1 MARELGLY
9 QWFESLGWPRSYAGK
24 AFLIAFVMI
33 QVPMIALIVY
43 IILSHNDAINIS
55 LFVILPLATLLG
67 SFLVTFAFKLLL
79 QPVKLAQEAL
89 DSYVGEN
96 QIIPLPTHFRDEVG
110 SLLSNIAK
118 VIQVFEIRRSNLE
131 QIAVKD
137 FLTGLLNRRA
147 GVERLQHS
155 LELSARNQLSLCVAV
170 IDLDY
175 FKKINDNYG
184 HAIGDRVLIALS
196 ESLQQIVRGSDWVA
210 RWGGE
215 EFLVVL
221 YTDLEGA
228 KVALER
234 IREGIA
240 QLSVPTDMPDK
251 PELSFTTSIG
261 FTLAIANDTIHTSV
275 DRADKALYTA
285 KREGRN
291 QVIYFAGESMNLSI
305 SAEVK

>member
-1 MARELGLY
+1 MAKDLALY

-24 AFLIAFVMI
+24 AFLIAFVSI

-43 IILSHNDAINIS
+43 IVFNPNDAVKLS
-55 LFVILPLATLLG
+55 LFAILPLACLLG
-67 SFLVTFAFKLLL
+67 GILVISAFKLML
-79 QPVKLAQEAL
+79 QPVKLAREAL

-96 QIIPLPTHFRDEVG
+96 QVIPLPTHFRDEVG

-118 VIQVFEIRRSNLE
+118 VIQVVETRRSNLE
-131 QIAVKD
+131 QIAIKD

-147 GVERLQHS
+147 AVERLQHS
-155 LELSARNQLSLCVAV
+155 LDLAFRSELSLCIAVADV
-170 IDLDY
+170 DY
-175 FKKINDNYG
+175 FKNVNDNFG
-184 HAIGDRVLIALS
+184 HAIGDRVLVALS

-215 EFLVVL
+215 EFLIVL

-240 QLSVPTDMPDK
+240 LLSVSTDK
-251 PELSFTTSIG
+251 PEQPQLNFTTSIG
-261 FTLAIANDTIHTSV
+261 FTLAHPKDTIYSSV
-275 DRADKALYTA
+275 ERADKALYTA

-291 QVIYFAGESMNLSI
+291 QVVYFYELL
-305 SAEVK
+305 

>member
-1 MARELGLY
+1 MAKDLELY

-24 AFLIAFVMI
+24 AFLVAFVVI

-43 IILSHNDAINIS
+43 ILLTPHESSRLSLLIL
-55 LFVILPLATLLG
+55 LPLATLLG
-67 SFLVTFAFKLLL
+67 GILVISAFKLLL
-79 QPVKLAQEAL
+79 EPVKLAREAL

-96 QIIPLPTHFRDEVG
+96 QVIPLPTHFRDEVG

-118 VIQVFEIRRSNLE
+118 VIQIFEIRRSNLE

-137 FLTGLLNRRA
+137 YLTGLLNRRA

-155 LELSARNQLSLCVAV
+155 LDLSFRNELPLCIAVADV
-170 IDLDY
+170 DY
-175 FKKINDNYG
+175 FKNINDNYG

-215 EFLVVL
+215 EFLIVL

-228 KVALER
+228 KIALER

-240 QLSVPTDMPDK
+240 QLKVSTGLPDNS
-251 PELSFTTSIG
+251 ELTFTTSIG
-261 FTLAIANDTIHTSV
+261 FTLAIPNDTIYTSV
-275 DRADKALYTA
+275 ERADKALYTA

-291 QVIYFAGESMNLSI
+291 QVIHFTGEWTQI
-305 SAEVK
+305 SA